1 MITLKVTQEFN
12 DYISNA
18 CSMYKAGWEYI
29 QKYDILNNIYV
40 MDNISKGEYKASAYM
55 GVIVGFHDSEG
66 KWDKIIKVL
75 KKLLK
80 SQPKN
85 DGLVVESDADIIKE
99 DVDKEV
105 SFSNAE
111 SDNVIDNVDID
122 VVKDVN
128 INELENVPSSS
139 KPKSKSKVIAKKKR
153 KESSIDLTSL
163 MDRMERIEQQLS
175 QYKYIINE
183 LQDKVNY
190 LQGQISD
197 HNDSNNTSSMPQ
209 EDAKDVLDI
218 LKEQFGFDE
227 PFHSPEELED
237 MKTSNIDDFESM
249 LKTGQKL
256 DTSSSLGVIDH
267 HVINMADNS
276 RNKGNE
282 ISSEPTVITSM
293 VYDTADPT
301 ITKREVE
308 LREAKQ
314 AVANIRKEKER
325 GENKNESSLNDNR
338 NQRWIDAV
346 HKNRIKQGMEIDMA
360 VLQKDG
366 FNYDDPANSIFKM

>member
-18 CSMYKAGWEYI
+18 CSMYKTGWEYI

-40 MDNISKGEYKASAYM
+40 IDNISKGEYKASFYM
-55 GVIVGFHDSEG
+55 GGVVGFNDSES
-66 KWDKIIKVL
+66 KWGKIIKVL

-80 SQPKN
+80 SQPKD
-85 DGLVVESDADIIKE
+85 DGLVVENDMDVIKE
-99 DVDKEV
+99 DVTKDA
-105 SFSNAE
+105 SFNNTESN
-111 SDNVIDNVDID
+111 NIIDNVDID

-128 INELENVPSSS
+128 INKSENASSAS
-139 KPKSKSKVIAKKKR
+139 RPKTINKKKN
-153 KESSIDLTSL
+153 KVSSTDLTL
-163 MDRMERIEQQLS
+163 LLDRMERMEQQLS

-183 LQDKVNY
+183 LQDKVKQ
-190 LQGQISD
+190 LQILCG
-197 HNDSNNTSSMPQ
+197 NNSIITSSISQ

-249 LKTGQKL
+249 LKMGQKL
-256 DTSSSLGVIDH
+256 DTSSSRGVIDH
-267 HVINMADNS
+267 HVVNMADNS

-282 ISSEPTVITSM
+282 ISSEPTVITSI

-314 AVANIRKEKER
+314 AVANVRKEKDKD
-325 GENKNESSLNDNR
+325 ENKKESTSNDSR

-346 HKNRIKQGMEIDMA
+346 YKNRIKQGVGIDTT

>member
-18 CSMYKAGWEYI
+18 CSMYKTGWEYI

-40 MDNISKGEYKASAYM
+40 IDNISKGEYKTSFYRGA
-55 GVIVGFHDSEG
+55 IVGFNDSES

-80 SQPKN
+80 SQPKEN
-85 DGLVVESDADIIKE
+85 GLVVENDMDVIKE
-99 DVDKEV
+99 DTVKDVPFNNTE
-105 SFSNAE
+105 SN
-111 SDNVIDNVDID
+111 NIIDNVDID

-128 INELENVPSSS
+128 INELENVSSS
-139 KPKSKSKVIAKKKR
+139 KPKHINKKKN
-153 KESSIDLTSL
+153 KVSSTDLTSL
-163 MDRMERIEQQLS
+163 LDRMERMEQQLS

-183 LQDKVNY
+183 LQDKVKQ
-190 LQGQISD
+190 LQISS
-197 HNDSNNTSSMPQ
+197 SNNPIITSSIPQ

-249 LKTGQKL
+249 LKAGQKL
-256 DTSSSLGVIDH
+256 DVSSSLGVIDH
-267 HVINMADNS
+267 HVVNMADNS

-282 ISSEPTVITSM
+282 ISPEPTVITSM

-314 AVANIRKEKER
+314 AVYNVRKDKD
-325 GENKNESSLNDNR
+325 ENKNDTLSNDSR

-346 HKNRIKQGMEIDMA
+346 HKNRIKQGMGIDMTT
-360 VLQKDG
+360 LQKDG